1 MVARSRS
8 TLTPKLCAT
17 MHRKYRVS
25 ITYAGRIN
33 LRGACFRTN
42 LECVCMCVEIHT
54 LTLECMIAR
63 LNLSVW
69 NRLLVTFTNN
79 NTLTCSHTEI
89 RSTQF
94 IKSGRHDRA
103 PYTYLICYNNNDVGG
118 PGKCRVYIRAYIFKT
133 YNCTHTRTRVREPVL
148 AHAIRDAPRS
158 TDISRLSITVPKIIF

>member
-103 PYTYLICYNNNDVGG
+103 PYTYLICYNNNDVGDQVNAVYTRA
-118 PGKCRVYIRAYIFKT
+118 RVRIYSKRIIVHTHARACASQYL
-133 YNCTHTRTRVREPVL
+133 RTRSATR
-148 AHAIRDAPRS
+148 RDLPTSQGYQSLCR
-158 TDISRLSITVPKIIF
+158 K